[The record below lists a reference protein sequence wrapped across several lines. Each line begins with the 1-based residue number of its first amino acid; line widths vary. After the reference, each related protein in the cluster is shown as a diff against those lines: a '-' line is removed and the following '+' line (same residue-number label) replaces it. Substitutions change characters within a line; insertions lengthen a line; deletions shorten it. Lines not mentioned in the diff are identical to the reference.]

1 MIKTTKIKGSSMKY
15 KHVTI
20 ASILAIS
27 IFIGGCSSKSNQYVL
42 FGDKSEG
49 IAPELHQS
57 QGAHS
62 GSMMI
67 DSYEHKLVPNNRLS
81 ILVFNHPEL
90 STRDVRAQVAPAD
103 ERGALVAKDGT
114 INIPLVGVVRIA
126 GLTAREAGDLLSR
139 EYSRYLKNAH
149 VTLEVL
155 NKRVYVL
162 GEVRT
167 PGRVNIIEDT
177 GNVLE
182 AIASSGGMTNFAAR
196 DTIHIIRGTQSNPVI
211 KTINLTKLSSLG
223 AANLTLH
230 PNDIVYVQPNKLR
243 LRNMAIE
250 EALPGINIVQ
260 SVLGAL
266 FTGKQL
272 TNTRIFNVSDFT
284 NFQQQ

>member
-15 KHVTI
+15 KYVTI

-27 IFIGGCSSKSNQYVL
+27 IFMGGCSSKSSQYVL
-42 FGDKSEG
+42 FSDKVTDATTSEV
-49 IAPELHQS
+49 A
-57 QGAHS
+57 QGMNS
-62 GSMMI
+62 SSMLV
-67 DSYEHKLVPNNRLS
+67 DNYEHKLVPNNRLS

-103 ERGALVAKDGT
+103 ERGALIDRDGT

-139 EYSRYLKNAH
+139 EYARYIKNAH

-162 GEVRT
+162 GEVRN

-177 GNVLE
+177 GNILE
-182 AIASSGGMTNFAAR
+182 AIASSGGMTNFAER
-196 DTIHIIRGTQSNPVI
+196 NSIKIIRGTQRNPIV
-211 KTINLTKLSSLG
+211 KTVNLTQLSSLG
-223 AANLTLH
+223 SGNLTLQ
-230 PNDIVYVQPNKLR
+230 PNDVVYIQPNKLR

-260 SVLGAL
+260 SILGAL

-284 NFQQQ
+284 NFQQ

>member
-15 KHVTI
+15 KYVTI

-27 IFIGGCSSKSNQYVL
+27 IFMGGCSSKSSQYVL
-42 FGDKSEG
+42 FSDKVTDVTTSEV
-49 IAPELHQS
+49 AQS
-57 QGAHS
+57 MNS
-62 GSMMI
+62 TSMLV
-67 DSYEHKLVPNNRLS
+67 DNYEHKLVPNNRLS

-90 STRDVRAQVAPAD
+90 STRDVRAQVSPAD
-103 ERGALVAKDGT
+103 ERGALIDRDGT

-139 EYSRYLKNAH
+139 EYARYIKNAH

-162 GEVRT
+162 GEVRN

-177 GNVLE
+177 GNILE
-182 AIASSGGMTNFAAR
+182 AIASSGGMTNFAER
-196 DTIHIIRGTQSNPVI
+196 NSIKIIRGTQRNPIV
-211 KTINLTKLSSLG
+211 KTVNLTQLSSLG
-223 AANLTLH
+223 SGNLTLQ
-230 PNDIVYVQPNKLR
+230 PNDVVYIQPNKLR

-260 SVLGAL
+260 NILNTL

-284 NFQQQ
+284 NFQQ

>member
-15 KHVTI
+15 KYVTI

-27 IFIGGCSSKSNQYVL
+27 IFMGGCSSKSSQYVL
-42 FGDKSEG
+42 FSDKVTDATTSEV
-49 IAPELHQS
+49 A
-57 QGAHS
+57 QGMNS
-62 GSMMI
+62 SSMLV
-67 DSYEHKLVPNNRLS
+67 DNYEHKLVPNNRLS

-103 ERGALVAKDGT
+103 ERGALIDRDGT

-139 EYSRYLKNAH
+139 EYSRYIKNAH

-162 GEVRT
+162 GEVRN

-177 GNVLE
+177 GNILE
-182 AIASSGGMTNFAAR
+182 AIASSGGMTNFAER
-196 DTIHIIRGTQSNPVI
+196 SSIKIIRGTQRNPIV
-211 KTINLTKLSSLG
+211 KTVNLTQLSSLG
-223 AANLTLH
+223 SGNLTLQ
-230 PNDIVYVQPNKLR
+230 PNDVVYIQPNKLR

-260 SVLGAL
+260 SILGAL